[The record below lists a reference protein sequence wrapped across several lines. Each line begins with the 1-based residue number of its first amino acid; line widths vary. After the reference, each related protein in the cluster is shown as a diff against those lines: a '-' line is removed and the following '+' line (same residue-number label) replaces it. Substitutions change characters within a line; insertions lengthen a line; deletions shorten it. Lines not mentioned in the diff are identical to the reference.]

1 LEGTDQRV
9 FNLLKQDV
17 TGMEEGPVNIRLLAQ
32 TVFKYDTNAV
42 LHGVFLAKKELA
54 GGRLRLP
61 RLLSGFI
68 EARNVRTV
76 ESGGVKNDR
85 VNPSGE
91 ARQGFGN
98 VPFHRTEFTAEK
110 ITAYFNFDLALLR
123 GYGLGDEATNLLIAL
138 AFFKIRR
145 FLRMGLRLRTA
156 CDFEASNGLT
166 VTRPQGFTVPD
177 ESTLIAALQTAVAAC
192 HQARL
197 FADPPITEVTWVSK
211 ARSTARG
218 RRGDATDIN
227 DEDEDE

>member
-1 LEGTDQRV
+1 
-9 FNLLKQDV
+9 
-17 TGMEEGPVNIRLLAQ
+17 MEEGPVNIRLLAQ

-42 LHGVFLAKKELA
+42 LHGVFLAKSDLA

-61 RLLSGFI
+61 RLLSGFV

-91 ARQGFGN
+91 TRQGFGN

-123 GYGLGDEATNLLIAL
+123 GYGLGDEATNLLITLAL
-138 AFFKIRR
+138 FKIRR
-145 FLRMGLRLRTA
+145 FLRTSLRLRTA
-156 CDFEASNGLT
+156 CDFEATNGLT

-177 ESTLIAALQTAVAAC
+177 EYALIETLQATIAAC
-192 HQARL
+192 HQAKL
-197 FADPPITEVTWVSK
+197 FADPAITEVTWVPK
-211 ARSTARG
+211 ARSTARN
-218 RRGDATDIN
+218 RRSDATDIN